1 MTANEWPGFF
11 DTMSDAERTEWDEAK
26 RVSGEIVERAFAEAD
41 AQSYVPTLDFLA
53 WVVRQARIDG
63 VLVTGKYEAR
73 DRQTW
78 HRAILA
84 MDGNWGDSLT
94 MAGPPLPADRTE
106 AAAMLAYFRAQ
117 SPEEQQSDYLL
128 DLVVLLADDEIRRD
142 RLALA
147 ASGLVVYRRAME
159 ARDRREQEKRQRQ
172 ASRHFGE
179 VGRDYTVI
187 ATVAERH
194 DRAGRLTIYRL
205 VSDEGHVL
213 TYFGTPNLLHSG
225 WVYSLAVR
233 VGRHDEYKGELRTK
247 LRHCRIDRVIAEGS
261 HAGPQAPHIA
271 RGA

>member
-1 MTANEWPGFF
+1 MTA
-11 DTMSDAERTEWDEAK
+11 TE
-26 RVSGEIVERAFAEAD
+26 IT
-41 AQSYVPTLDFLA
+41 YVPTLDYLA

-63 VLVTGKYEAR
+63 ALVTGKYEAR

-78 HRAILA
+78 HRALWEMDRIL
-84 MDGNWGDSLT
+84 T
-94 MAGPPLPADRTE
+94 IGPAEIDRKE

-187 ATVAERH
+187 AIVAERH

-271 RGA
+271 RSA

>member
-1 MTANEWPGFF
+1 MTA
-11 DTMSDAERTEWDEAK
+11 TETA
-26 RVSGEIVERAFAEAD
+26 
-41 AQSYVPTLDFLA
+41 YVPTLDYLA

-63 VLVTGKYEAR
+63 ALVTGKYEAR

-78 HRAILA
+78 HRALWEMDRIL
-84 MDGNWGDSLT
+84 T
-94 MAGPPLPADRTE
+94 IGPAETDRTE

-128 DLVVLLADDEIRRD
+128 DLVVLLADDTIRRD

-172 ASRHFGE
+172 TSRHFGE

>member
-1 MTANEWPGFF
+1 MTA
-11 DTMSDAERTEWDEAK
+11 TE
-26 RVSGEIVERAFAEAD
+26 IT
-41 AQSYVPTLDFLA
+41 YVPTLDYLA

-63 VLVTGKYEAR
+63 ALVTGKYEAR

-78 HRAILA
+78 HRALWEMDRIL
-84 MDGNWGDSLT
+84 T
-94 MAGPPLPADRTE
+94 IGPAEIDRKE

-159 ARDRREQEKRQRQ
+159 ARERAEQEKRQRQ

>member
-1 MTANEWPGFF
+1 MTA
-11 DTMSDAERTEWDEAK
+11 TE
-26 RVSGEIVERAFAEAD
+26 IT
-41 AQSYVPTLDFLA
+41 YVPTLDYLA

-63 VLVTGKYEAR
+63 ALVTGKYEAR

-78 HRAILA
+78 HRALWEMDRIL
-84 MDGNWGDSLT
+84 T
-94 MAGPPLPADRTE
+94 IGPAEIDRKE

-159 ARDRREQEKRQRQ
+159 ARDRREQEKKQLQESTHLGTIGQWVEPIVTVAARWDR
-172 ASRHFGE
+172 
-179 VGRDYTVI
+179 VGRMSQ
-187 ATVAERH
+187 
-194 DRAGRLTIYRL
+194 YRL
-205 VSDEGHVL
+205 VTQYGHIL
-213 TYFGTPNLLHSG
+213 TYFGPPDLMNAGWIYRVSG
-225 WVYSLAVR
+225 KIK
-233 VGRHDEYKGELRTK
+233 RHEEYKGEKRT
-247 LRHCRIDRVIAEGS
+247 VIIGNWNDVTVIEEGS

>member
-1 MTANEWPGFF
+1 MTA
-11 DTMSDAERTEWDEAK
+11 TE
-26 RVSGEIVERAFAEAD
+26 IT
-41 AQSYVPTLDFLA
+41 YVPTLDYLA

-63 VLVTGKYEAR
+63 ALVTGKYEAR

-78 HRAILA
+78 HRALWEMDRIL
-84 MDGNWGDSLT
+84 T
-94 MAGPPLPADRTE
+94 IGPAEIDRKE

>member
-1 MTANEWPGFF
+1 MTA
-11 DTMSDAERTEWDEAK
+11 TE
-26 RVSGEIVERAFAEAD
+26 IT
-41 AQSYVPTLDFLA
+41 YVPTLDYLA

-63 VLVTGKYEAR
+63 ALVTGKYEAR

-78 HRAILA
+78 HRALWEMDRIL
-84 MDGNWGDSLT
+84 T
-94 MAGPPLPADRTE
+94 IGPAEIDRKE

-128 DLVVLLADDEIRRD
+128 DLVVLLADDTIRRD

-172 ASRHFGE
+172 TSRHFGE

>member
-1 MTANEWPGFF
+1 MTA
-11 DTMSDAERTEWDEAK
+11 TE
-26 RVSGEIVERAFAEAD
+26 IT
-41 AQSYVPTLDFLA
+41 YVPTLDYLA

-63 VLVTGKYEAR
+63 ALVTGKYEAR

-78 HRAILA
+78 HRALWEMDRIL
-84 MDGNWGDSLT
+84 T
-94 MAGPPLPADRTE
+94 IGPAEIDRKE

-159 ARDRREQEKRQRQ
+159 ARERAEQEKRQRQ

-247 LRHCRIDRVIAEGS
+247 LRHCRIDRVIEEGS

>member
-1 MTANEWPGFF
+1 MTA
-11 DTMSDAERTEWDEAK
+11 TE
-26 RVSGEIVERAFAEAD
+26 IT
-41 AQSYVPTLDFLA
+41 YVPTLDYLA

-63 VLVTGKYEAR
+63 ALVTGKYEAR

-78 HRAILA
+78 HRALWEMDRIL
-84 MDGNWGDSLT
+84 T
-94 MAGPPLPADRTE
+94 IGPAEIDRTE

-159 ARDRREQEKRQRQ
+159 ARERAEQEKRQRQ

-233 VGRHDEYKGELRTK
+233 VGRHDEYKGGLRTK

>member
-1 MTANEWPGFF
+1 MTA
-11 DTMSDAERTEWDEAK
+11 TE
-26 RVSGEIVERAFAEAD
+26 IT
-41 AQSYVPTLDFLA
+41 YVPTLDYLA

-63 VLVTGKYEAR
+63 ALVTGKYEAR

-78 HRAILA
+78 HRALWEMDRIL
-84 MDGNWGDSLT
+84 T
-94 MAGPPLPADRTE
+94 IGPAETDRTE

-128 DLVVLLADDEIRRD
+128 DLVVLLADDTIRRD

-172 ASRHFGE
+172 TSRHFGE

>member
-1 MTANEWPGFF
+1 MTA
-11 DTMSDAERTEWDEAK
+11 TE
-26 RVSGEIVERAFAEAD
+26 IT
-41 AQSYVPTLDFLA
+41 YVPTLDYLA

-63 VLVTGKYEAR
+63 ALVTGKYEAR

-78 HRAILA
+78 HRALWEMDRIL
-84 MDGNWGDSLT
+84 T
-94 MAGPPLPADRTE
+94 IGPAEIDRKE

-159 ARDRREQEKRQRQ
+159 ARERAEQAKKQRQ

>member
-1 MTANEWPGFF
+1 MTA
-11 DTMSDAERTEWDEAK
+11 TE
-26 RVSGEIVERAFAEAD
+26 IT
-41 AQSYVPTLDFLA
+41 YVPTLDYLA

-63 VLVTGKYEAR
+63 ALVTGKYEAR

-78 HRAILA
+78 HRALWEMDRIL
-84 MDGNWGDSLT
+84 T
-94 MAGPPLPADRTE
+94 IGPAEIDRTE

-159 ARDRREQEKRQRQ
+159 ARERAEQEKRQRQ

>member
-1 MTANEWPGFF
+1 MTA
-11 DTMSDAERTEWDEAK
+11 TE
-26 RVSGEIVERAFAEAD
+26 IT
-41 AQSYVPTLDFLA
+41 YVPTLDYLA

-63 VLVTGKYEAR
+63 ALVTGKYEAR

-78 HRAILA
+78 HRALWEMDRIL
-84 MDGNWGDSLT
+84 T
-94 MAGPPLPADRTE
+94 IGPAEIDRTE

-159 ARDRREQEKRQRQ
+159 ARDRREQEKKQRQ